1 MSNIFR
7 MAGRLYG
14 KLSATNTAKNAGRAL
29 DAARRAVVREA
40 SIARMRLRI
49 AFFRRKHTGHLAL
62 LGKRVH
68 RLVTNGVD
76 PATHPQVSE
85 IIRTLGSIECEI
97 AAAEAELMM
106 MKNS

>member
-1 MSNIFR
+1 MAHIFR
-7 MAGRLYG
+7 IAGRLYG
-14 KLSATNTAKNAGRAL
+14 RLSATDAAKTAGRAL
-29 DAARRAVVREA
+29 EAAKRAVVREA
-40 SIARMRLRI
+40 SITRMRLRV

-68 RLVTNGVD
+68 RLVVNGVD

-97 AAAEAELMM
+97 AAAEAELDM
-106 MKNS
+106 MKMT